1 MINNRM
7 KAITSEEN
15 FIYKEG
21 FMKKKIISLLMVAVM
36 TASLVGCGNS
46 GASDSG
52 SSNNAAT
59 TDNTAAAT
67 DNNTAAADNNTT
79 ADAPADTASDIE
91 KPEEITVMVDG
102 TVFTKPNGQEQF
114 WAKFTELTGIKINVI
129 QPDHD
134 AYFDVVGQ
142 TIASGDWPDVI
153 ILSSTYYSAYANEGV
168 LWDMTDAWENSELKK
183 RQEANNSA
191 SIVEGV
197 KINGQLYGMPSG
209 RGNGC
214 VTYVKK
220 AWMDNCGITSVPTN
234 YDEYLAMLEAFTN
247 GDPDGDGVDG
257 NTFGVTA
264 AGFIGPE
271 APYVN
276 YLPEFYQDAH
286 PSFYIK
292 DDGTYADGFTEDSMK
307 AALERLADA
316 YAKGVI
322 DPTTLTNGTKDC
334 REKFYSDDFG
344 VFTYW
349 AGTWASNLKN
359 NLENNGLDGELV
371 ALPPIKEV
379 GAYLDRIPPV
389 WCITSTCENPE
400 GVFKYFMEAMQDGG
414 DVQFLFTYGVEG
426 VHWSTAA
433 ETLYAGETNDN
444 GESKEKVYAEGEFHM
459 LDNLETPGT
468 QYTKGHIDPN
478 LAPVV
483 LANDPKD
490 QTVAPEAKASSE
502 LFAKSCV
509 TADLIPSTDA
519 MTEYNGDLTTLK
531 NEIVAKVAM
540 GEMTIEE
547 GYAKYE
553 ADGGAGWSQQIVD
566 SLNK

>member
-1 MINNRM
+1 
-7 KAITSEEN
+7 
-15 FIYKEG
+15 
-21 FMKKKIISLLMVAVM
+21 MKKKIISLLMVAAM

-46 GASDSG
+46 GTDTSD
-52 SSNNAAT
+52 SSNNTAT
-59 TDNTAAAT
+59 TDNSAASTTDNSAAT
-67 DNNTAAADNNTT
+67 TDNNTT
-79 ADAPADTASDIE
+79 ADAPADSASDIE

-102 TVFTKPNGQEQF
+102 TVFTKPNGSEQF
-114 WAKFTELTGIKINVI
+114 WAKFTELTGIKVNVI

-371 ALPPIKEV
+371 ALPPIAEV

-389 WCITSTCENPE
+389 WSITSTCENPE
-400 GVFKYFMEAMQDGG
+400 GVFKYFIEAMQDGG

-433 ETLYAGETNDN
+433 ETLYAGETSEN
-444 GESKEKVYAEGEFHM
+444 GDSKEKVYAEGEFHM

-478 LAPVV
+478 LAPVI

-553 ADGGAGWSQQIVD
+553 ADGGANWSQQIVD
-566 SLNK
+566 SLNNQ

>member
-1 MINNRM
+1 
-7 KAITSEEN
+7 
-15 FIYKEG
+15 
-21 FMKKKIISLLMVAVM
+21 MKKKIISLLMVAVM

-46 GASDSG
+46 GGGSSDSTDN
-52 SSNNAAT
+52 SAAT
-59 TDNTAAAT
+59 TDNSAAST
-67 DNNTAAADNNTT
+67 DNNTAAADTT
-79 ADAPADTASDIE
+79 QTTEPAADTSSDIE
-91 KPEEITVMVDG
+91 KPEEITIMMDG
-102 TVFTKPNGQEQF
+102 TVFTKENGQAEF
-114 WAKFTELTGIKINVI
+114 FAKLEELTGIKYNII

-134 AYFDVVGQ
+134 AYFDNVGQ

-153 ILSSTYYSAYANEGV
+153 ILSGTYYSSYASEGV
-168 LWDMTDAWENSELKK
+168 LWDMTDAWENSELKQ
-183 RQEANNSA
+183 RQVAYDGA
-191 SIVEGV
+191 GVVEGV
-197 KINGQLYGMPSG
+197 KLNGQLFGMPAA

-220 AWMDNCGITSVPTN
+220 AWMDDCGITSVPTN
-234 YDEYLAMLEAFTN
+234 YDEYLAMLEAFAK
-247 GDPDGDGVDG
+247 DGKY
-257 NTFGVTA
+257 GVTA

-292 DDGTYADGFTEDSMK
+292 ADGTYADGFTEDSMK

-322 DPTTLTNGTKDC
+322 DPTTLTNGTADC
-334 REKFYSDDFG
+334 RNKFYSDDFG

-349 AGTWASNLKN
+349 AGTWATNLKT

-371 ALPPIKEV
+371 ALPPIAEV

-400 GVFKYFMEAMQDGG
+400 GVFKYFIEAMQDGG

-426 VHWSTAA
+426 THWSTAA
-433 ETLYAGETNDN
+433 ETLYAGETNDK
-444 GESKEKVYAEGEFHM
+444 GESKEKVYADGEFHM
-459 LDNLETPGT
+459 LDNLENPGT
-468 QYTKGHIDPN
+468 QYTKAHIDPN
-478 LAPVV
+478 LALVE
-483 LANDPKD
+483 LANDPRET
-490 QTVAPEAKASSE
+490 TVAAEAKESTA
-502 LFAKSCV
+502 LFNANSV

-519 MTEYNGDLTTLK
+519 MTQYNGDLTTLK

-540 GEMTIEE
+540 GEMTVEE
-547 GYAKYE
+547 GYAKFE
-553 ADGGAGWSQQIVD
+553 ADGGANWSQQIVD
-566 SLNK
+566 SLNQ

>member
-1 MINNRM
+1 
-7 KAITSEEN
+7 
-15 FIYKEG
+15 
-21 FMKKKIISLLMVAVM
+21 MKKKIISLLMVAAM

-46 GASDSG
+46 GADS
-52 SSNNAAT
+52 SADSAADNTAAT
-59 TDNTAAAT
+59 DNSAAAT
-67 DNNTAAADNNTT
+67 DNNTAAADNSANTET
-79 ADAPADTASDIE
+79 TEPAPAESDVE
-91 KPEEITVMVDG
+91 KPEEITIMMDG
-102 TVFTKPNGQEQF
+102 TVFTKENGQAEF
-114 WAKFTELTGIKINVI
+114 FAKLEELTGIKYNII

-134 AYFDVVGQ
+134 AYYDVVGQ

-153 ILSSTYYSAYANEGV
+153 ILSSTYYSAYAAEGV
-168 LWDMTDAWENSELKK
+168 LWDMTEAWENSELKA
-183 RQEANNSA
+183 RQEAYNGA
-191 SIVEGV
+191 GVVEGV
-197 KINGQLYGMPSG
+197 KLDGKLYGMPSA

-220 AWMDNCGITSVPTN
+220 AWMDNCGITSAPTN

-247 GDPDGDGVDG
+247 GDPDGDGTDG

-264 AGFIGPE
+264 AGFVGSE
-271 APYVN
+271 APYIN

-286 PSFYIK
+286 PSFYQK
-292 DDGTYADGFTEDSMK
+292 ADGTYADGFTEDSMK
-307 AALERLADA
+307 AALERLSDA

-322 DPTTLTNGTKDC
+322 DPTTLTNGTADC
-334 REKFYSDDFG
+334 RNKFYSDDFG

-359 NLENNGLDGELV
+359 NLENNEIDSELV
-371 ALPPIKEV
+371 ALPPLKEV
-379 GAYLDRIPPV
+379 GAYLDRVPPV

-400 GVFKYFMEAMQDGG
+400 GVFKYFIEAMQDGG

-426 VHWSTAA
+426 THWSTAA
-433 ETLYAGETNDN
+433 ETLYAGETNDK

-468 QYTKGHIDPN
+468 QYTKAHIDPN
-478 LAPVV
+478 LALVE
-483 LANDPKD
+483 LANDPRET
-490 QTVAPEAKASSE
+490 TVAPEAKASAE
-502 LFAKSCV
+502 LFATNCV

-531 NEIVAKVAM
+531 NEIIAKVAM

-553 ADGGAGWSQQIVD
+553 ADGGAAWSQQIVD
-566 SLNK
+566 SLNQ

>member
-1 MINNRM
+1 
-7 KAITSEEN
+7 
-15 FIYKEG
+15 
-21 FMKKKIISLLMVAVM
+21 MKKKVISLFMVAAM
-36 TASLVGCGNS
+36 TASLVGCGGGN
-46 GASDSG
+46 GNADS
-52 SSNNAAT
+52 SSTTDSAAT
-59 TDNTAAAT
+59 TDNTATTDTSST
-67 DNNTAAADNNTT
+67 DNAAAADNTE
-79 ADAPADTASDIE
+79 AADTTQAEAEPAADDVE
-91 KPEEITVMVDG
+91 KPEEITIMIDG
-102 TVFTKPNGQEQF
+102 TVFTKENAQEEF
-114 WAKFTELTGIKINVI
+114 WAKFQELTGIKVNVI

-134 AYFDVVGQ
+134 AYYDNVGQ

-153 ILSSTYYSAYANEGV
+153 ILSSTYYSAYAAEGV
-168 LWDMTDAWENSELKK
+168 LWDMTDAWDNSELKA
-183 RQEANNSA
+183 RQEAYNGA
-191 SIVEGV
+191 GVVEGV
-197 KINGQLYGMPSG
+197 KLDGRLYGMPSA

-220 AWMDNCGITSVPTN
+220 AWMDNCGITSAPTN
-234 YDEYLAMLEAFTN
+234 YEEYLAMLEAFTT

-264 AGFIGPE
+264 AGFIGAE
-271 APYVN
+271 APYIN

-286 PSFYIK
+286 PSFYLK
-292 DDGTYADGFTEDSMK
+292 ADGTYADGFTEDAMK

-322 DPTTLTNGTKDC
+322 DPTTLTNGTADC
-334 REKFYSDDFG
+334 RNKFYSDDFG

-359 NLENNGLDGELV
+359 NLENNEIDSELV
-371 ALPPIKEV
+371 ALPPLAEV
-379 GAYLDRIPPV
+379 GAYLDRVPPV

-400 GVFKYFMEAMQDGG
+400 GVFKYFIEAMQDGG

-433 ETLYAGETNDN
+433 ETLYAGETNDK
-444 GESKEKVYAEGEFHM
+444 GESKEKVYADGEFHM

-468 QYTKGHIDPN
+468 QYTKAHIDPN
-478 LAPVV
+478 LALVE
-483 LANDPKD
+483 LAGDPREK
-490 QTVAPEAKASSE
+490 TVAPEAKASAE
-502 LFAKSCV
+502 LFATNSV

-553 ADGGAGWSQQIVD
+553 ADGGAAWSQQIVD
-566 SLNK
+566 SLNQ

>member
-1 MINNRM
+1 
-7 KAITSEEN
+7 
-15 FIYKEG
+15 
-21 FMKKKIISLLMVAVM
+21 MKKKIISLLMVAVM

-46 GASDSG
+46 GADN
-52 SSNNAAT
+52 SSSSTDNSAAT
-59 TDNTAAAT
+59 TDNSAASTTDNSAATT
-67 DNNTAAADNNTT
+67 DNNTAAADT
-79 ADAPADTASDIE
+79 AADTSSDVE
-91 KPEEITVMVDG
+91 KPAEISIMMDG
-102 TVFTKPNGQEQF
+102 TVFTKENGQAEF
-114 WAKFTELTGIKINVI
+114 FAKLEELTGIKYNVV

-134 AYFDVVGQ
+134 AYFDNVGQ

-153 ILSSTYYSAYANEGV
+153 ILSSTYYSSYAAEGV

-183 RQEANNSA
+183 RQEAYDGA
-191 SIVEGV
+191 GVVEGV
-197 KINGQLYGMPSG
+197 KLNGQLYGMPSA

-220 AWMDNCGITSVPTN
+220 AWMDAAGITSAPTN
-234 YDEYLAMLEAFTN
+234 YDEYLAMLEAFAQ
-247 GDPDGDGVDG
+247 DGK
-257 NTFGVTA
+257 FGVTA

-322 DPTTLTNGTKDC
+322 DPTTLTNGTADC
-334 REKFYSDDFG
+334 RNKFYSDDFG

-349 AGTWASNLKN
+349 AGTWATNLKT

-371 ALPPIKEV
+371 ALPPIAEV

-389 WCITSTCENPE
+389 WCITTQCENPE
-400 GVFKYFMEAMQDGG
+400 GVFKYFIEAMQDGG

-426 VHWSTAA
+426 THWSTAA
-433 ETLYAGETNDN
+433 ETLYAGETNDK
-444 GESKEKVYAEGEFHM
+444 GESKEKVYADGEFHM
-459 LDNLETPGT
+459 LDNLENPGT
-468 QYTKGHIDPN
+468 QYTKAHIDPN
-478 LAPVV
+478 LALVE
-483 LANDPKD
+483 LADDPRE
-490 QTVAPEAKASSE
+490 TSVAEEAKASTA
-502 LFAKSCV
+502 LFNANSV

-519 MTEYNGDLTTLK
+519 MTMYNGDLTTLK

-553 ADGGAGWSQQIVD
+553 ADGGADWSQQIVD
-566 SLNK
+566 SLNQ

>member
-1 MINNRM
+1 
-7 KAITSEEN
+7 
-15 FIYKEG
+15 
-21 FMKKKIISLLMVAVM
+21 MKKKIISLLMVAVM

-46 GASDSG
+46 GADN
-52 SSNNAAT
+52 SSSSTDNSAAT
-59 TDNTAAAT
+59 TDNSAASTTDNSAATT
-67 DNNTAAADNNTT
+67 DNNTAAADT
-79 ADAPADTASDIE
+79 AADTSSDVE
-91 KPEEITVMVDG
+91 KPAEISIMMDG
-102 TVFTKPNGQEQF
+102 TVFTKENGQAEF
-114 WAKFTELTGIKINVI
+114 FAKLEELTGIKYNVV

-134 AYFDVVGQ
+134 AYFDNVGQ

-153 ILSSTYYSAYANEGV
+153 ILSSTYYSSYAAEGV

-183 RQEANNSA
+183 RQEAYDGA
-191 SIVEGV
+191 GVVEGV
-197 KINGQLYGMPSG
+197 KLNGQLYGMPSA

-220 AWMDNCGITSVPTN
+220 AWMDAAGITSAPTN
-234 YDEYLAMLEAFTN
+234 YDEYLAMLEAFAQ
-247 GDPDGDGVDG
+247 DGK
-257 NTFGVTA
+257 FGVTA

-322 DPTTLTNGTKDC
+322 DPTTLTNGTADC
-334 REKFYSDDFG
+334 RNKFYSDDFG

-349 AGTWASNLKN
+349 AGTWATNLKT

-371 ALPPIKEV
+371 ALPPIAEV

-389 WCITSTCENPE
+389 WCITTQCENPE
-400 GVFKYFMEAMQDGG
+400 GVFKYFIEAMQDGG

-426 VHWSTAA
+426 THWSTAA
-433 ETLYAGETNDN
+433 ETLYAGETNDK
-444 GESKEKVYAEGEFHM
+444 GESKEKVYADGEFHM
-459 LDNLETPGT
+459 LDNLENPGT
-468 QYTKGHIDPN
+468 QYTKAHIDPN
-478 LAPVV
+478 LALVE
-483 LANDPKD
+483 LADDPRE
-490 QTVAPEAKASSE
+490 TSVAEEAKASTA
-502 LFAKSCV
+502 LFNANSV

-519 MTEYNGDLTTLK
+519 MTQYNGDLTTLK

-553 ADGGAGWSQQIVD
+553 ADGGADWSQQIVD
-566 SLNK
+566 SLNQ

>member
-1 MINNRM
+1 
-7 KAITSEEN
+7 
-15 FIYKEG
+15 
-21 FMKKKIISLLMVAVM
+21 MKKKIVSLFMVAAM
-36 TASLVGCGNS
+36 TASLVGCGGGN
-46 GASDSG
+46 AD
-52 SSNNAAT
+52 SSNTGDSAAT
-59 TDNTAAAT
+59 TDNSAAT
-67 DNNTAAADNNTT
+67 TDTTDTSSTDNAASTDTAADNTQAEAEPA
-79 ADAPADTASDIE
+79 ADDIE
-91 KPEEITVMVDG
+91 KPEEITIMIDG
-102 TVFTKPNGQEQF
+102 TVFTKENGQEQF
-114 WAKFTELTGIKINVI
+114 WAKFQELTGIKVNVI

-134 AYFDVVGQ
+134 AYYDNVGQ

-153 ILSSTYYSAYANEGV
+153 ILSSTYYSAYAAEGV

-183 RQEANNSA
+183 RQEAYNSA
-191 SIVEGV
+191 GIVEGV
-197 KINGQLYGMPSG
+197 KLNGRLYGMPSG

-220 AWMDNCGITSVPTN
+220 AWMDNCGITSAPTN
-234 YDEYLAMLEAFTN
+234 YEEYLAMLEAFTN

-257 NTFGVTA
+257 NTFGVAA
-264 AGFIGPE
+264 AGFIGTE
-271 APYVN
+271 APYIN

-292 DDGTYADGFTEDSMK
+292 EDGTYADGFTEDAMK

-322 DPTTLTNGTKDC
+322 DPTTLTNGTADC
-334 REKFYSDDFG
+334 RNKFYSDDFG

-359 NLENNGLDGELV
+359 NLENNEIDSELI
-371 ALPPIKEV
+371 ALPPIAEV
-379 GAYLDRIPPV
+379 GAYLDRVPPV

-400 GVFKYFMEAMQDGG
+400 GVFRYFIEAMQDGG

-433 ETLYAGETNDN
+433 ETLYAGETNDK

-468 QYTKGHIDPN
+468 QYTKAHIDPN
-478 LAPVV
+478 LAPVE
-483 LANDPKD
+483 LANDPREK
-490 QTVAPEAKASSE
+490 TVAPEAKASSE
-502 LFAKSCV
+502 LFAKNCV

-531 NEIVAKVAM
+531 NEIIAKVAM

-547 GYAKYE
+547 GYAKFE
-553 ADGGAGWSQQIVD
+553 ADGGAAWSQQIVD
-566 SLNK
+566 SLNNQ